1 MITLQH
7 SRPRIVVN
15 GFNSTHGGGLRIFSG
30 FVQFLEKEPDR
41 PFSTPPILF
50 FSPRHDKSL
59 IEHARQSGLDARI
72 FRATG
77 LKVLD
82 QTILYF
88 FYLPARALIHGSKES
103 LINFGDFVVPFA
115 GRQIYYFDWLYAAI
129 EARDVWEQMLPLQRL
144 GRWFKRA
151 CIRAFIATPKVVTV
165 QSQFVADQVAK
176 TLGRKNTVTLPCPVD
191 APAKPDVI
199 RSGKT
204 LEEIER
210 ATRFLCLSSFATHKN
225 VAVLLDVA
233 AILKERGTRAEIVL
247 TLDETDAEVKTFL
260 DRTRAHSLSDCI
272 LNAGVLDFREV
283 SECLYACDALLLPTK
298 LETFGLP
305 YVESLSRGTPVLT
318 SDLAFAHEICR
329 TGTLFFDPDNPADI
343 ANTIEKFIN
352 DGDIHIDQ
360 HIVAEIIDQCRPDR
374 VYNEILSLS
383 DFS

>member
-1 MITLQH
+1 
-7 SRPRIVVN
+7 
-15 GFNSTHGGGLRIFSG
+15 
-30 FVQFLEKEPDR
+30 
-41 PFSTPPILF
+41 LF

-59 IEHARQSGLDARI
+59 IEHARQAGLDARI

-77 LKVLD
+77 LRALD
-82 QTILYF
+82 QALLYF

-115 GRQIYYFDWLYAAI
+115 DKQIYYFDWLYAAI
-129 EARDVWEQMLPLQRL
+129 EARDVWAQMSPFQRL
-144 GRWFKRA
+144 GRLFKRA
-151 CIRAFIATPKVVTV
+151 CIRAFIDTPKVVTV

-191 APAKPDVI
+191 APADLDVI

-204 LEEIER
+204 LEELER

-225 VAVLLDVA
+225 VTVLLDVA
-233 AILKERGTRAEIVL
+233 EILKSRGTKAEIVL
-247 TLDETDAEVKTFL
+247 TLDETDGEVKTFL
-260 DRTRAHSLSDCI
+260 DRARARSLSDCI

-298 LETFGLP
+298 LETFGMP
-305 YVESLSRGTPVLT
+305 YVESLSRSTPVLT
-318 SDLAFAHEICR
+318 SDLAFAQEICR

-352 DGDIHIDQ
+352 NGDVHIDQ
-360 HIVAEIIDQCRPDR
+360 RIVDEIIDQCRPDR
-374 VYNEILSLS
+374 VYNKILSLS